1 MQNPFDPGYYNEHE
15 LQEAGFKSIGSNV
28 LIAKNCTIVGL
39 QNISIGDNVRIDGY
53 CSLIAGGNGSIHIG
67 SYIHIAA
74 YVLLSAGA
82 GVTLNDFANLSQGV
96 RVYTRSDDYSGN
108 HLTNPTVPEDY
119 LGVESA
125 AVVIGK
131 HGLLGSGTIVMPG
144 VSVGI
149 GTATGA
155 MTFVSTSLES
165 WGIYKGAPARRIIN
179 RSQKLLELE
188 QRLLNDV

>member
-53 CSLIAGGNGSIHIG
+53 CSLIAGGNGSIDIG

-165 WGIYKGAPARRIIN
+165 WGIYVGAPARRIKD